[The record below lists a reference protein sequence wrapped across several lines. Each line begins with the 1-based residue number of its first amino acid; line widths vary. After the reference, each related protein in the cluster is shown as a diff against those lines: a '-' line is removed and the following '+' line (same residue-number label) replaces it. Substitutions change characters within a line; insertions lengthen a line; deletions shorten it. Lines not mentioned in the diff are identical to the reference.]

1 MRTTPRASAAKA
13 GLGRHARHS
22 PPWRKITRR
31 PLTAV
36 VLLGGV
42 LAVAIALV
50 GLLVLAGRPGRPPGP
65 AGAAPDRL
73 APLATLPPLPEPVM
87 LAAAPPVALQIPA
100 IGVRTRLVQLGITR
114 QGTLQ
119 VPSSPSVAGW
129 YTGSPRPGEIG
140 SSIIAGHIDSFLGP
154 GVFYRL
160 RELHPGDRIYVRQAD
175 GRSAVFEVTAVHQY
189 PKAQFP
195 AAAVY
200 GPVPDAELRLITC
213 GGTFDNA
220 TRSYLSNIVV
230 YSTEV
235 SAMPAMPS
243 TPMMPAMP
251 STPAMTSTP
260 AMPSTPAMTSTPAM

>member
-1 MRTTPRASAAKA
+1 MRTAPRASTAKA

-22 PPWRKITRR
+22 PPWRRVARR
-31 PLTAV
+31 PLTAA

-42 LAVAIALV
+42 LAMAITIV
-50 GLLVLAGRPGRPPGP
+50 GLLVLAGRPGHPPGP
-65 AGAAPDRL
+65 ASAAPDRL
-73 APLATLPPLPEPVM
+73 APLVTLPALPEPVM

-140 SSIIAGHIDSFLGP
+140 SSIIAGHIDSYLGP

-213 GGTFDNA
+213 GGTFDHA

-230 YSTEV
+230 YGTEV
-235 SAMPAMPS
+235 SAMPMM
-243 TPMMPAMP
+243 PMMPAMP
-251 STPAMTSTP
+251 STPAMP
-260 AMPSTPAMTSTPAM
+260 AMPSKTSMPAMPTDQRMP

>member
-1 MRTTPRASAAKA
+1 
-13 GLGRHARHS
+13 
-22 PPWRKITRR
+22 
-31 PLTAV
+31 

-42 LAVAIALV
+42 LVMAITIV
-50 GLLVLAGRPGRPPGP
+50 GVLVLAGRPGHPPGT
-65 AGAAPDRL
+65 ASAAPEGLTPLRTL
-73 APLATLPPLPEPVM
+73 APLPQPMTIT
-87 LAAAPPVALQIPA
+87 AAPPVALQIPA

-140 SSIIAGHIDSFLGP
+140 SSIIVGHIDSYLGP

-175 GRSAVFEVTAVHQY
+175 GRSKVFEVTAVHQY

-213 GGTFDNA
+213 GGTFDYL

-230 YSTEV
+230 YSTEA
-235 SAMPAMPS
+235 SAMPMMPA
-243 TPMMPAMP
+243 MPAMP
-251 STPAMTSTP
+251 STPAMP
-260 AMPSTPAMTSTPAM
+260 AMPSKTSMPAMPTDQRMP

>member
-1 MRTTPRASAAKA
+1 MRAAPRAPATNA
-13 GLGRHARHS
+13 GPGKHARHS
-22 PPWRKITRR
+22 PPWRQVTRR
-31 PLTAV
+31 PLTAA

-42 LAVAIALV
+42 LAMAITVV
-50 GLLVLAGRPGRPPGP
+50 GLLVLAGRPGHPPGP
-65 AGAAPDRL
+65 ARAAPHGL
-73 APLATLPPLPEPVM
+73 APLLTLPALQEPVM

-119 VPSSPSVAGW
+119 VPGSPSVAGW

-140 SSIIAGHIDSFLGP
+140 SSIIAGHIDSYLGP

-175 GRSAVFEVTAVHQY
+175 GRFAVFRVTAVHQY
-189 PKAQFP
+189 PKADFP

-235 SAMPAMPS
+235 PSLPSMPSMPSMPA
-243 TPMMPAMP
+243 AG
-251 STPAMTSTP
+251 
-260 AMPSTPAMTSTPAM
+260 

>member
-1 MRTTPRASAAKA
+1 MRAAPRASTANA
-13 GLGRHARHS
+13 GPGRHARHS
-22 PPWRKITRR
+22 PPWRQVARR
-31 PLTAV
+31 PLTAA

-42 LAVAIALV
+42 LAMAITIV
-50 GLLVLAGRPGRPPGP
+50 GLLVLAGRPGHPPGS

-73 APLATLPPLPEPVM
+73 APLVTLPALAEPVTM
-87 LAAAPPVALQIPA
+87 AAAPPVALQIPA

-119 VPSSPSVAGW
+119 VPSSASVAGW

-140 SSIIAGHIDSFLGP
+140 SSIIAGHIDSYLGP

-160 RELHPGDRIYVRQAD
+160 RELNPGDRIYVRQAD
-175 GRSAVFEVTAVHQY
+175 GRSAVFQVTAVHQY
-189 PKAQFP
+189 AKAQFP
-195 AAAVY
+195 VAAVY

-213 GGTFDNA
+213 GGAFDNA

-235 SAMPAMPS
+235 SAMPS
-243 TPMMPAMP
+243 MP
-251 STPAMTSTP
+251 STPAMP
-260 AMPSTPAMTSTPAM
+260 AMPTSPSGVAHGRPKP

>member
-1 MRTTPRASAAKA
+1 MRTAPRASTAKA

-22 PPWRKITRR
+22 PPWRKMTRR

-36 VLLGGV
+36 VLLGGL
-42 LAVAIALV
+42 LAMAITIA
-50 GLLVLAGRPGRPPGP
+50 GLLVLAGRPRHPPGP
-65 AGAAPDRL
+65 VSAAPDGL
-73 APLATLPPLPEPVM
+73 APLVTLPPLPEPVM
-87 LAAAPPVALQIPA
+87 LAAAPPVGLQIPA
-100 IGVRTRLVQLGITR
+100 IGVRTTLVQLGITR

-140 SSIIAGHIDSFLGP
+140 SSIIAGHIDSYRGP

-175 GRSAVFEVTAVHQY
+175 GRFAVFQVTAVHQY
-189 PKAQFP
+189 PKAHFP
-195 AAAVY
+195 GAAVY

-213 GGTFDNA
+213 GGTFDYA

-230 YSTEV
+230 YSAEV
-235 SAMPAMPS
+235 PAMPAMPMPTMP
-243 TPMMPAMP
+243 TPTMPTMP
-251 STPAMTSTP
+251 TPT
-260 AMPSTPAMTSTPAM
+260 MPTMQTAG

>member
-1 MRTTPRASAAKA
+1 
-13 GLGRHARHS
+13 
-22 PPWRKITRR
+22 
-31 PLTAV
+31 

-42 LAVAIALV
+42 LAIAITIV
-50 GLLVLAGRPGRPPGP
+50 GLLVLAGRPGHPPGS
-65 AGAAPDRL
+65 AGATPDGL
-73 APLATLPPLPEPVM
+73 APLVTLPALQEPVTM
-87 LAAAPPVALQIPA
+87 AAAAPVALQIPA

-140 SSIIAGHIDSFLGP
+140 SSIIAGHIDSYLGP

-160 RELHPGDRIYVRQAD
+160 RELHPGDRIYVLQAD
-175 GRSAVFEVTAVHQY
+175 GRSAVFLVTAVHQY
-189 PKAQFP
+189 PKAHFP
-195 AAAVY
+195 APAVY

-213 GGTFDNA
+213 GGTFDHA

-235 SAMPAMPS
+235 PAMPAMPAMP
-243 TPMMPAMP
+243 TMPAMP
-251 STPAMTSTP
+251 A
-260 AMPSTPAMTSTPAM
+260 AG